1 MRVFD
6 YNALFDDLI
15 RNSVDPDTGEIINP
29 DFEAQ
34 LAALEMDKEDKIEQ
48 AALAYKNAKADVDAL
63 DAVIKSL
70 QAKKAGR
77 ERARDF
83 FHDWLESQVEDKFK
97 RPPLVSIY
105 HSSTKKT
112 DITDEAAI
120 PDEFFTVTKT
130 VQKDAIKKAIL
141 SGQKVPG
148 AQVVD
153 ARYIVIK

>member
-6 YNALFDDLI
+6 YNVLFDQLI
-15 RNSVDPDTGEIINP
+15 QDSVDPVTGEIINP
-29 DFEAQ
+29 DFEIQ

-112 DITDEAAI
+112 DIVDESAI
-120 PDEFFTVTKT
+120 PAEFIKT
-130 VQKDAIKKAIL
+130 TTSIQKDAIKKAIQ
-141 SGQKVPG
+141 SGVDVPG
-148 AQVVD
+148 AKLVD
-153 ARYIVIK
+153 SKYIVIR